1 MLDRITAR
9 STECR
14 LLLQTSWCSVVCLLV
29 TTVNPAKRLNRSR
42 CFLAAHSCGSE
53 ETLLGGV
60 DIVATWRIRWI
71 DLCDGDA
78 GCHYYYCSNLFI
90 LPSCSNVFFSIRV
103 LRLFGFTVFLRHSVH
118 MISRFYVC
126 RPSIQRSIS
135 HETAIRQ
142 YLQSGVCD
150 QKIFLS
156 KYAEYVWRCSV
167 KNVSRKCDVSNKHG
181 LWVLTNVP
189 DKQIQ

>member
-1 MLDRITAR
+1 VL
-9 STECR
+9 EC
-14 LLLQTSWCSVVCLLV
+14 
-29 TTVNPAKRLNRSR
+29 
-42 CFLAAHSCGSE
+42 
-53 ETLLGGV
+53 
-60 DIVATWRIRWI
+60 
-71 DLCDGDA
+71 
-78 GCHYYYCSNLFI
+78 
-90 LPSCSNVFFSIRV
+90 FFSIRV

-150 QKIFLS
+150 QQIFLS

-189 DKQIQ
+189 DKQIQWRKFAGPLNKKIRAKLMHTINHCRTAFSAELSMGPFRVTQPNPIQLTMELAVW